1 MAVKRKIVKST
12 FGPARVRRRD
22 RGRESQ
28 NRLALTAPQT
38 GGGKA
43 PERDALP
50 AQLSDGRV
58 GTVTLKD
65 IAIDLGLSFVT
76 VSKVLRNIDDVSDK
90 TRLLVLERAKALNY
104 KPNPSARALATGRT
118 RIVGLVVP
126 DLLHTYFAQIAKSL
140 ARTLL
145 KKGYFLTI
153 LVSEEDPDLEREIVD
168 HLLAWRPDALIIAS
182 AAKYSEDIARIQR
195 HGTPLLL
202 IDRCFPDLATNYIG
216 ADNEVVGALAT
227 EHLISMGCKR
237 IAHLRGPEISPGTG
251 RMNGYL
257 QALDK
262 HGMRLPANFV
272 SAMKM
277 AGVPSREQ
285 GAVLMRRLLG
295 RGHVPDGVFCYND
308 PMAIGAIDAILTAGL
323 HVPRDIAVI
332 GSGNLYYGPELRVPL
347 SSIDQQTELIGQ
359 RASQLIL
366 SLIENGIQPK
376 TKTILV
382 QPRLVVRAST
392 NRNPKRR
399 GQHESEHDRLDS
411 ALS

>member
-12 FGPARVRRRD
+12 FGSATVRRRD

-38 GGGKA
+38 GGAKA
-43 PERDALP
+43 PESDALP

-90 TRLLVLERAKALNY
+90 TRLLVLQRAKALNY
-104 KPNPSARALATGRT
+104 QPNPSARALATGRT

-272 SAMKM
+272 SAMKI

-295 RGHVPDGVFCYND
+295 RGRVPDGVFCYND
-308 PMAIGAIDAILTAGL
+308 PVAAGAIKAALEAGL
-323 HVPRDIAVI
+323 RVPEDVAIV
-332 GSGNLYYGPELRVPL
+332 GVGNVHYSDLLRVPL
-347 SSIDQQTELIGQ
+347 STIDQSSSEIGERAADLLSECMDAKTPPPPRRILI
-359 RASQLIL
+359 
-366 SLIENGIQPK
+366 
-376 TKTILV
+376 T
-382 QPRLVVRAST
+382 PRLVVRDST
-392 NRNPKRR
+392 LRRNVTLLK
-399 GQHESEHDRLDS
+399 ES
-411 ALS
+411 